1 MGFASRLLRIAG
13 QVYQIILTGLV
24 LLLVRLFRRI
34 GEEKLRRDEKICVFL
49 LLFEQQHLKC
59 FHKLL
64 KRIKLYDLLLRN
76 TK

>member
-13 QVYQIILTGLV
+13 QVYQIILTGLI

-34 GEEKLRRDEKICVFL
+34 GEEKFWRDKKICVFL

-59 FHKLL
+59 FDKLL
-64 KRIKLYDLLLRN
+64 KRIKLYDLLLAN